1 MRHGTPLQC
10 RYRRTA
16 AFCHPRPRA
25 QLCLSWGGVPCHDH
39 RMPQYE
45 ITTDRSRMDVQ
56 AIHAFLSQSYWS
68 PGVPLSVVER
78 AMQNSLCFA
87 ILSEGRHV
95 GFARVVTDRATFGYL
110 ADVHVLEEHRGRG
123 LSKRLMR
130 AVMEHPDLQGLRRM
144 MLATRDAHG
153 LYEQYGFKPLASPA
167 VMMEVHDPDVYSRPA
182 AGQGGSSAEVPGTG
196 VRR

>member
-1 MRHGTPLQC
+1 
-10 RYRRTA
+10 
-16 AFCHPRPRA
+16 
-25 QLCLSWGGVPCHDH
+25 
-39 RMPQYE
+39 MPQYE

-68 PGVPLSVVER
+68 PGVPRSVVER

-95 GFARVVTDRATFGYL
+95 GFARVVTDCATFGYL

-130 AVMEHPDLQGLRRM
+130 TVMEHPDLQGLKLF
-144 MLATRDAHG
+144 MLRTLDAHG
-153 LYEQYGFKPLASPA
+153 LYAQFGFVPVEHPEDLMVRVALAKQP
-167 VMMEVHDPDVYSRPA
+167 
-182 AGQGGSSAEVPGTG
+182 
-196 VRR
+196 